1 MPVTVGDEPHSYH
14 WMPCR
19 VGQLAKKFEVMIGF
33 AVLQVF
39 LIVLFFFKK
48 EGRK

>member
-1 MPVTVGDEPHSYH
+1 MPVTVGDKPHSYH
-14 WMPCR
+14 WMPDR
-19 VGQLAKKFEVMIGF
+19 VGQVAKAEELGF
-33 AVLQVF
+33 AVLQVL